1 MKSFQQFQEDLNQ
14 LQKDLSI
21 LDKKRL
27 QKQRLIAR
35 RKSAQDRSKSAGD
48 EFNQRSANEVE
59 SQKERTQ

>member
-1 MKSFQQFQEDLNQ
+1 MKSFQQFQEDINQ

-35 RKSAQDRSKSAGD
+35 RKSAQDMSKSAGD
-48 EFNQRSANEVE
+48 EFNQRSTNEVE
-59 SQKERTQ
+59 SQK